1 MSTAPMG
8 LKPMIEHCELHH
20 PFFVEQLTPLER
32 RVRNTLAGDI
42 PNLEWLIGP
51 SRVGKSMLMKALA
64 RAFPATRVDGRR
76 RVEVL
81 LVDLRSNISPLQ
93 MPDNVL
99 RSLNVPRRRP
109 GNAGDKFESMAEQL
123 HLAGTR
129 VILVGEASHQVE
141 EGAKVL
147 PSAAGDWW
155 KVVLEDLNIGLVMSG
170 VPRLERLL
178 KSNGQ
183 LTNRAAA
190 RRVFRPYD
198 YGVQAERDAFA
209 SCVKAFLNL
218 FESAG
223 YPIALDF
230 ELFVMHCYLVCAGR
244 IGILSKY
251 FYQLAD
257 DLCDDQPRPVTFAD
271 CAKAA
276 SRIAAVGH
284 PSCHAFARDSVTLV
298 ELRQAYAYVMNDAG
312 LDVATGT

>member
-1 MSTAPMG
+1 MN
-8 LKPMIEHCELHH
+8 LKEMIRDCEIPH
-20 PFFVEQLTPLER
+20 PFFIEQLAPLER

-42 PNLEWLIGP
+42 PNLEWVIGP

-64 RAFPATRVDGRR
+64 REFPATRVDGRR
-76 RVEVL
+76 CVEVL

-109 GNAGDKFESMAEQL
+109 GNAGDKFELMAEQL
-123 HLAGTR
+123 RLAGTR
-129 VILVGEASHQVE
+129 AILVGEASHQVE
-141 EGAKVL
+141 EGAKML

-170 VPRLERLL
+170 VTRLERLL

-198 YGVQAERDAFA
+198 YCVQTERDAFA
-209 SCVKAFLNL
+209 SCVMTYLDL
-218 FESAG
+218 FARAG
-223 YPIALDF
+223 FSNAVDV

-244 IGILSKY
+244 IGILSKF

-257 DLCDDQPRPVTFAD
+257 DLSEGPARPITFAD
-271 CAKAA
+271 CATAA

-284 PSCHAFARDSVTLV
+284 PSCQGFARASVTLV
-298 ELRQAYAYVMNDAG
+298 ELKQAYVYVMNDAG
-312 LDVATGT
+312 LDVVAGT